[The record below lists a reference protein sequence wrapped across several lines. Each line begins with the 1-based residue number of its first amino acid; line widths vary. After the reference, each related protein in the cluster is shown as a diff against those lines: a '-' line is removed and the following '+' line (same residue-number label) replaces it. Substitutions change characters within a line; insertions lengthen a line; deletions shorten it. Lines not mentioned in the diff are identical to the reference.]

1 MEIEYCSSHID
12 INYISCPFD
21 KLMDALI
28 KLEENY
34 SCSERI
40 TINITDRN
48 KEIYIYYKSFSGV
61 RLISPIKCDT
71 MHDLNGLIYSTP
83 KKVKQFKKGFECKK
97 MYNYII
103 SLLNQDKIE
112 NKEIHFY
119 CEWEGIVSTY
129 SYQGTLDE
137 INRSKKI
144 IRTTSLANLSFDLID
159 KGYNIYLHKN
169 DKVFKL
175 KPGMILNGKKIRK
188 EHNLLKM
195 LLAGC
200 FD

>member
-34 SCSERI
+34 SCSKRI

-61 RLISPIKCDT
+61 RLISPVKCDT
-71 MHDLNGLIYSTP
+71 MYDLNDLIYSTP

-97 MYNYII
+97 CIII
-103 SLLNQDKIE
+103 SLV
-112 NKEIHFY
+112 Y
-119 CEWEGIVSTY
+119 
-129 SYQGTLDE
+129 
-137 INRSKKI
+137 
-144 IRTTSLANLSFDLID
+144 
-159 KGYNIYLHKN
+159 
-169 DKVFKL
+169 
-175 KPGMILNGKKIRK
+175 
-188 EHNLLKM
+188 
-195 LLAGC
+195 
-200 FD
+200 

>member
-1 MEIEYCSSHID
+1 
-12 INYISCPFD
+12 
-21 KLMDALI
+21 
-28 KLEENY
+28 
-34 SCSERI
+34 
-40 TINITDRN
+40 
-48 KEIYIYYKSFSGV
+48 
-61 RLISPIKCDT
+61 
-71 MHDLNGLIYSTP
+71 
-83 KKVKQFKKGFECKK
+83 

-103 SLLNQDKIE
+103 SLLNQDDIKD
-112 NKEIHFY
+112 KEIHFY

-175 KPGMILNGKKIRK
+175 KPGMVLNGKKIRK